1 MATIPSVQIKSE
13 NTRYDSAV
21 KLTEIVVLAT
31 NRLFSA
37 GVSSDSN
44 NLD

>member
-1 MATIPSVQIKSE
+1 MAMTPSVQIKSE

-21 KLTEIVVLAT
+21 KLTETVVLAT
-31 NRLFSA
+31 NRLCSA
-37 GVSSDSN
+37 GVSPDSN